1 MPNLKTPELSD
12 AKKEFYGNLALI
24 GNLLALLIA
33 IIVTLGWTFNIPT
46 FKSIL
51 PQFISM
57 KFMTAF
63 CFGTLAIG
71 NLLQQSSK
79 QRNDLF
85 DLFSTVSSLIVF
97 AIAFLVLYE
106 YYFGINLGI
115 DEIVFRDPRPA
126 NASLS
131 YIAGR
136 MAPITATL
144 FIFMAIA
151 RLLLFHVRANLE
163 GFAQSVCIIVF
174 ILGFQTFISYFLG
187 ITYTFGAGYHT
198 QMAIHTAFGFVV
210 IALATIVVRPSAGW
224 MAVVSSD
231 TAGGIMARNM
241 LIWAVCVP
249 PIIQWLNLVGLH
261 ANLYDQDFSSVIRV
275 TGNII
280 FFTSMVLRT
289 ASQLHRSSLEQMR
302 DEAEKLKLRVETEAH
317 LASLQERKKVEHELI
332 KARQDALDAAQAKS
346 TFLANMS
353 HEIRTPLN
361 GIIGMADLLIDT
373 PLNDVQKKYAQIIQ
387 NSGTGL
393 LSIINDILDFSKIDA
408 GKLNLEIISFNL
420 VNVVEEQ
427 AELLAVRAAEKNLS
441 LLTYVSSNVP
451 LKVKGDPGRI
461 AQVLLNLTSN
471 AVKFTSEG
479 SVVIKVCLKEQIG
492 VKGRFLFEVIDS
504 GIGLTQKKADAL
516 FTPFTQA
523 DDSTARK
530 YGGTGLGLSI
540 SKQLADLM
548 NAKLWVESVEGKG
561 STFFFE
567 IELEIEENQSQPHYE
582 VKDVAGTKVVFVDD
596 DPIAREIIEHYL
608 VSWRMIPIPFD
619 DAEKAW
625 TWLNANAKDP
635 EVVLIDN
642 LMPGTN
648 GIELADRMAKSEVL
662 QHIPRILITAYA
674 KSLTTL
680 SNDNL
685 FKNVLSKPFK
695 QSDLYNSI
703 LNACN
708 KNLIIPAPVVTKTA
722 DVKMSDK
729 RILVAED
736 NTVNQLLVTTQ
747 LKKLGYSAQVVANG
761 LEAIESYSKG
771 GFDLIL
777 MDCQMPEMDGYE
789 ATIRIRDLE
798 KKTGKHIPIVAL
810 TANALKED
818 EDHCRAVGMDD
829 FIAKP
834 TKLDILR
841 RVLSQ
846 WLD

>member
-1 MPNLKTPELSD
+1 MPNLKTPELSQ
-12 AKKEFYGNLALI
+12 AKKEFYGNLALF
-24 GNLLALLIA
+24 GNLLTLLVA
-33 IIVTLGWTFNIPT
+33 IIVTLGWTFNIST

-63 CFGTLAIG
+63 CFGLLAIG
-71 NLLQQSSK
+71 NLLQQGSK
-79 QRNDLF
+79 QRNDLC
-85 DLFSTVSSLIVF
+85 DLFSAVASLIVF
-97 AIAFLVLYE
+97 TLSFLVLYE
-106 YYFGINLGI
+106 YYFGIDLGI
-115 DEIVFRDPRPA
+115 DELIFKDPRPDS
-126 NASLS
+126 ASIS
-131 YIAGR
+131 WIAGR

-144 FIFMAIA
+144 FIFMSLA
-151 RLLLFHVRANLE
+151 RLILFHVRASLA
-163 GFAQSVCIIVF
+163 GFAQSICIIVF

-187 ITYTFGAGYHT
+187 ITYSFGVGYHT

-210 IALATIVVRPSAGW
+210 IALATIVVRPSSGW

-231 TAGGIMARNM
+231 TAGGVMARNM
-241 LIWAVCVP
+241 LIWAICVP
-249 PIIQWLNLVGLH
+249 PIIQWLNLIGLQT
-261 ANLYDQDFSSVIRV
+261 NLYDQDFAGVIRV

-280 FFTSMVLRT
+280 FFTIMVLRT
-289 ASQLHRSSLEQMR
+289 AAQLHRSTLEQMR
-302 DEAEKLKLRVETEAH
+302 DEAEKLKLRIETEAH
-317 LASLQERKKVEHELI
+317 RASLFERKKVEHELI

-373 PLNDVQKKYAQIIQ
+373 PLNEVQKKYAQIIQ

-393 LSIINDILDFSKIDA
+393 LSIINDILDFSKVDA
-408 GKLNLEIISFNL
+408 GKLNLEIISFNPI
-420 VNVVEEQ
+420 NVVEEQ
-427 AELLAVRAAEKNLS
+427 AELLAVKAAEKNLS
-441 LLTYVSSNVP
+441 LLTYISSNVP
-451 LKVKGDPGRI
+451 TKVKGDPGRI
-461 AQVLLNLTSN
+461 AQILLNLTSN

-479 SVVIKVCLKEQIG
+479 SVVIKVCLKEQTG
-492 VKGRFLFEVIDS
+492 AKGKFLFEVIDT
-504 GIGLTQKKADAL
+504 GIGLTQKKADSL

-523 DDSTARK
+523 DDSTARR

-548 NAKLWVESVEGKG
+548 NAKLWVESTEGKG
-561 STFFFE
+561 STFAFE
-567 IELEIEENQSQPHYE
+567 IELEIEEGINQSLFE
-582 VKDVAGTKVVFVDD
+582 VKDVAGTKVVFIDD

-608 VSWRMIPIPFD
+608 LSWRMIPVPFD

-625 TWLNANAKDP
+625 AWLNAHAKDP

-642 LMPGTN
+642 LMPGTS
-648 GIELADRMAKSEVL
+648 GIELAERMQGSNELK
-662 QHIPRILITAYA
+662 HIPRILITAYA
-674 KSLTTL
+674 KNLTTL
-680 SNDNL
+680 SSGHL

-708 KNLIIPAPVVTKTA
+708 KHLIMPGTSVVKNETIT
-722 DVKMSDK
+722 MSDK

-747 LKKLGYSAQVVANG
+747 LKKLGYSVQVVANG

-777 MDCQMPEMDGYE
+777 MDCQMPELDGYE
-789 ATIRIRDLE
+789 ATTRIREIE
-798 KKTGKHIPIVAL
+798 KSTGQHIPIVAL

-829 FIAKP
+829 FIPKP

-846 WLD
+846 WLK

>member
-51 PQFISM
+51 PHFISM

-63 CFGTLAIG
+63 CFGILAIG
-71 NLLQQSSK
+71 NLLQQGAK

-85 DLFSTVSSLIVF
+85 DLFSAVASLIVF
-97 AIAFLVLYE
+97 AISFRVSHE
-106 YYFGINLGI
+106 DNFGIHLGLA
-115 DEIVFRDPRPA
+115 ELVFIEPRPA
-126 NASLS
+126 NASVS
-131 YIAGR
+131 WVAGR

-144 FIFMAIA
+144 FLFMSIA
-151 RLLLFHVRANLE
+151 RLILFHVRASLAS
-163 GFAQSVCIIVF
+163 FAQAICIIVF

-187 ITYTFGAGYHT
+187 ITYSFGAGYHT

-241 LIWAVCVP
+241 LVWAVCVP

-280 FFTSMVLRT
+280 FFTTMVLRT
-289 ASQLHRSSLEQMR
+289 ASQLHRSTLEQMR
-302 DEAEKLKLRVETEAH
+302 DEAEKLKLRIETEAH
-317 LASLQERKKVEHELI
+317 LASLLERKKVEHELI

-479 SVVIKVCLKEQIG
+479 SVVIKVCLKEQVG
-492 VKGRFLFEVIDS
+492 NKGKFLFEVIDT
-504 GIGLTQKKADAL
+504 GIGLTQKKAEAL

-530 YGGTGLGLSI
+530 FGGTGLGLSI

-548 NAKLWVESVEGKG
+548 NARLWVESVEGKG
-561 STFFFE
+561 STFSFE
-567 IELEIEENQSQPHYE
+567 IELEIEESSTQAHYE

-608 VSWRMIPIPFD
+608 V
-619 DAEKAW
+619 
-625 TWLNANAKDP
+625 
-635 EVVLIDN
+635 
-642 LMPGTN
+642 
-648 GIELADRMAKSEVL
+648 
-662 QHIPRILITAYA
+662 
-674 KSLTTL
+674 
-680 SNDNL
+680 
-685 FKNVLSKPFK
+685 
-695 QSDLYNSI
+695 
-703 LNACN
+703 
-708 KNLIIPAPVVTKTA
+708 
-722 DVKMSDK
+722 
-729 RILVAED
+729 
-736 NTVNQLLVTTQ
+736 
-747 LKKLGYSAQVVANG
+747 
-761 LEAIESYSKG
+761 
-771 GFDLIL
+771 
-777 MDCQMPEMDGYE
+777 
-789 ATIRIRDLE
+789 
-798 KKTGKHIPIVAL
+798 
-810 TANALKED
+810 
-818 EDHCRAVGMDD
+818 
-829 FIAKP
+829 
-834 TKLDILR
+834 
-841 RVLSQ
+841 
-846 WLD
+846 